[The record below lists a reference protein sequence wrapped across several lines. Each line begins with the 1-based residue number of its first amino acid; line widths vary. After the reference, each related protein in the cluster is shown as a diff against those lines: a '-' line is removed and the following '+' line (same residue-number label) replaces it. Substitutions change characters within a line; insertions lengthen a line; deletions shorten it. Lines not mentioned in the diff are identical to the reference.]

1 VHGLKNRLWVVKNT
15 WLGVVDMEKTKVSIV
30 KGSEKPDK
38 KEIEAIVRKAIE
50 LVGGLDGVGNGDT
63 VLIKPNIG
71 VPVAME
77 NATVTNP
84 DVVRAIAD
92 MVKETG
98 ARAIIGE
105 SSGVMDSTESCIQ
118 ATGYDKLRAEGYELI
133 DLKGKKLPTVKVPVP
148 KGKALK
154 EFTLPKIVLDAKLI
168 ISVPVIKTHG
178 GEKVTLALKN
188 MKGVLPDAMKKRFHT
203 LYGVGQGVVD
213 LLTVVRPGLAVLDGI
228 VAQEGLGP
236 VLGTPVEMGL
246 IIASKDPVAADAV
259 ASSVIGFDPRE
270 VRIID
275 GTDKAGIGTADLDK
289 IEVVGTPIKEVQR
302 RFKRVEEAVEETIPF
317 PEGLRVLIDE
327 KACTGCRGGV
337 MIAIWD
343 LKMQNKLDKL
353 AGWTIVAGL
362 TEEAPKADKDKLLL
376 VGACTARYKKLGT
389 YIKGCPPWPGDV
401 TSVLTGEKAGE
412 MSLPES

>member
-1 VHGLKNRLWVVKNT
+1 
-15 WLGVVDMEKTKVSIV
+15 MEKTKVSIV
-30 KGSEKPDK
+30 KGPEKPNA

-50 LVGGLDGVGNGDT
+50 LVGGLDEVKSGDI
-63 VLIKPNIG
+63 VLIKPNICA
-71 VPVAME
+71 PVAVG

-84 DVVRAIAD
+84 DVVRAIAN
-92 MVKETG
+92 MVREKG

-105 SSGVMDSTESCIQ
+105 SAGVMDDTESCIR
-118 ATGYDKLRAEGYELI
+118 ATGYDKLRREGYEVI
-133 DLKGKKLPTVKVPVP
+133 DLKGKKTVTIKIPIP

-154 EFTLPKIVLDAKLI
+154 AVTLPKIVLDAKLI

-188 MKGVLPDAMKKRFHT
+188 MKGVLPDAIKKKFHT
-203 LYGVGQGVVD
+203 VYGVGQGVVD
-213 LLTVVRPGLAVLDGI
+213 LLTVVRPGLAVVDGI

-259 ASSVIGFDPRE
+259 TSTVIGFDPKE
-270 VRIID
+270 IRIID
-275 GTDKAGIGTADLDK
+275 GASKAGIGTADLKK

-317 PEGLRVLIDE
+317 PEGLQVLIDE

-337 MIAIWD
+337 MGAIWD
-343 LKMQNKLDKL
+343 LKMQNRLDEL
-353 AGWTIVAGL
+353 AGWTVVAGL
-362 TEEAPKADKDKLLL
+362 TEKVPKADKAKLLL
-376 VGACTARYKKLGT
+376 VGACTAKYKKLGIF
-389 YIKGCPPWPGDV
+389 IKGCPPWPGDV
-401 TSVLTGEKAGE
+401 TNAVTGENKGKL
-412 MSLPES
+412 SLPT

>member
-1 VHGLKNRLWVVKNT
+1 
-15 WLGVVDMEKTKVSIV
+15 MAKTKVSIA
-30 KGSEKPDK
+30 KGPRKPNQ
-38 KEIEAIVRKAIE
+38 KEIEATVRKAIE
-50 LVGGLDGVGNGDT
+50 LVGGLDDVRSGDI
-63 VLIKPNIG
+63 VLIKPNICA
-71 VPVAME
+71 PVATG

-84 DVVRAIAD
+84 DVVRAIAN
-92 MVKETG
+92 MVRETG

-105 SSGVMDSTESCIQ
+105 SAGVMDDTESCIR
-118 ATGYDKLRAEGYELI
+118 ATGYDKLRAEGYEVI
-133 DLKGKKLPTVKVPVP
+133 DLKSKKTPTTKIPVP

-154 EFTLPKIVLDAKLI
+154 EVTLPKIVLDAKLI

-188 MKGVLPDAMKKRFHT
+188 MKGILPDAVKKRFHT
-203 LYGVGQGVVD
+203 VYGVGQGVVD
-213 LLTVVRPGLAVLDGI
+213 LMTVAKPGLAVLDGI

-236 VLGTPVEMGL
+236 MLGTPVEMGL

-259 ASSVIGFDPRE
+259 TSAVIGFDPKE

-275 GTDKAGIGTADLDK
+275 GADKAGIGTADLKK

-317 PEGLRVLIDE
+317 PEGLQVLIDE
-327 KACTGCRGGV
+327 KACTGCRGSV
-337 MIAIWD
+337 MNAIWD
-343 LKMQNKLDKL
+343 LKMQNSLDKL

-362 TEEAPKADKDKLLL
+362 TKKAPKADKDRLLL

-401 TSVLTGEKAGE
+401 TSALTGEDTRKL
-412 MSLPES
+412 SLPGQGTG

>member
-1 VHGLKNRLWVVKNT
+1 
-15 WLGVVDMEKTKVSIV
+15 MEKTRVSIV
-30 KGSEKPDK
+30 KGPKKPNA

-50 LVGGLDGVGNGDT
+50 LVGGLDEVKSGDI
-63 VLIKPNIG
+63 VLIKPNICA
-71 VPVAME
+71 PVAVG

-84 DVVRAIAD
+84 DVVRAIAN
-92 MVKETG
+92 MVREKG

-105 SSGVMDSTESCIQ
+105 SAGVMDDTESCIR
-118 ATGYDKLRAEGYELI
+118 ATGYDKLRREGYEVI
-133 DLKGKKLPTVKVPVP
+133 DLKGKKTVTIKVPVP

-154 EFTLPKIVLDAKLI
+154 VVTLPKVVLDAKLI

-188 MKGVLPDAMKKRFHT
+188 MKGVLPDAIKKKFHT
-203 LYGVGQGVVD
+203 VYGVGQGVVD
-213 LLTVVRPGLAVLDGI
+213 LLTVVRPGLAVIDGI
-228 VAQEGLGP
+228 LAQEGLGP

-259 ASSVIGFDPRE
+259 TSIVIGFDPKE

-275 GTDKAGIGTADLDK
+275 GASKAGIGTANLK
-289 IEVVGTPIKEVQR
+289 EIEVVGTPIKEVQR

-317 PEGLRVLIDE
+317 PEGLQVLIDE

-337 MIAIWD
+337 MIALWD
-343 LKMQNKLDKL
+343 LKMQNRLDEL
-353 AGWTIVAGL
+353 AGWTVVAGL
-362 TEEAPKADKDKLLL
+362 TKNVPKADKAKLLL
-376 VGACTARYKKLGT
+376 VGACTAKYKKLGT

-401 TSVLTGEKAGE
+401 TSVLTGESKGKL
-412 MSLPES
+412 SLPT